1 MALEVLTHVH
11 GNPPTQ
17 ENCAFFIRLQVER
30 FLHNANTLLSSITY
44 FHASSFPLSGI
55 IRGN

>member
-17 ENCAFFIRLQVER
+17 ENCAFFIRLRVER
-30 FLHNANTLLSSITY
+30 FLHNANTLLSSIT
-44 FHASSFPLSGI
+44 
-55 IRGN
+55 